1 MKNKSS
7 IDEVKKAVEALEEVC
22 ERVGVNY
29 AVFFSEQPHS
39 ITGGATFTIEEYAI
53 LIETFSRRL
62 PLEQVRFL
70 RKVMDMII
78 TDRSS
83 SSWPV
88 FVLRKNCMSCFTDFR
103 LYRQGILEM

>member
-53 LIETFSRRL
+53 LIETFSRVCRWNRCVFS
-62 PLEQVRFL
+62 E
-70 RKVMDMII
+70 
-78 TDRSS
+78 RS
-83 SSWPV
+83 W
-88 FVLRKNCMSCFTDFR
+88 
-103 LYRQGILEM
+103 I

>member
-7 IDEVKKAVEALEEVC
+7 IDEVKKAVEAL
-22 ERVGVNY
+22 NY

-70 RKVMDMII
+70 RKVMNMII

-88 FVLRKNCMSCFTDFR
+88 N
-103 LYRQGILEM
+103 

>member
-7 IDEVKKAVEALEEVC
+7 MEEIKKAVKALEEIC
-22 ERVGVNY
+22 EREGVNY
-29 AVFFSEQPHS
+29 AVFFSEQPQS
-39 ITGGATFTIEEYAI
+39 ITGGATFTTEEYAI

-62 PLEQVRFL
+62 PLDQVRFL

-88 FVLRKNCMSCFTDFR
+88 N
-103 LYRQGILEM
+103 

>member
-1 MKNKSS
+1 MKNKCS

-88 FVLRKNCMSCFTDFR
+88 N
-103 LYRQGILEM
+103 

>member
-39 ITGGATFTIEEYAI
+39 ITCG
-53 LIETFSRRL
+53 RRL
-62 PLEQVRFL
+62 PLKNMPFSSRLFL
-70 RKVMDMII
+70 GVCRWNRCVFSE
-78 TDRSS
+78 RS
-83 SSWPV
+83 W
-88 FVLRKNCMSCFTDFR
+88 
-103 LYRQGILEM
+103 I

>member
-53 LIETFSRRL
+53 LIETFLGVCRWNRCVFS
-62 PLEQVRFL
+62 E
-70 RKVMDMII
+70 
-78 TDRSS
+78 RS
-83 SSWPV
+83 W
-88 FVLRKNCMSCFTDFR
+88 
-103 LYRQGILEM
+103 I

>member
-22 ERVGVNY
+22 ENY

-88 FVLRKNCMSCFTDFR
+88 N
-103 LYRQGILEM
+103 

>member
-39 ITGGATFTIEEYAI
+39 ITGGC
-53 LIETFSRRL
+53 L
-62 PLEQVRFL
+62 
-70 RKVMDMII
+70 
-78 TDRSS
+78 
-83 SSWPV
+83 
-88 FVLRKNCMSCFTDFR
+88 
-103 LYRQGILEM
+103 LYTSDAADE